1 MKLTLSKRSGKR
13 KSELTEIR
21 FRKDIPA
28 VIYSKGQPGEKVTV
42 KNAEFSEAIRHLQK
56 GFLPTTV
63 FEIDLEGNKRRA
75 LVKQIQYHPTTY
87 QVLHLDFL
95 LLVDETPLHIKIPIT
110 CVGQADC
117 IGIKLG
123 GFLRKVKRHVKVRCL
138 PKDVP
143 NDFKINVK
151 ELKIGDLKRV
161 RDLDVSENV
170 RLLMPDHE
178 VIVVIA
184 KR

>member
-1 MKLTLSKRSGKR
+1 MKLTLSKRSGKK

-28 VIYSKGQPGEKVTV
+28 VVYCKGQPGEKVTV
-42 KNAEFSEAIRHLQK
+42 KNTEFSQAMRHVQK
-56 GFLPTTV
+56 GFLPTTI
-63 FEIDLEGNKRRA
+63 FEIDLEGIKRRA
-75 LVKQIQYHPTTY
+75 LIKQIQYHPTTY

-95 LLVDETPLHIKIPIT
+95 LLNQEFVDIKVPIT
-110 CVGQADC
+110 YTDQESC

-123 GFLRKVKRHVKVRCL
+123 GFLRQVKRHIKVRCL
-138 PKDVP
+138 PKEIPTDFKVSVKGLGIGNAKRIRDIDVP
-143 NDFKINVK
+143 EKMHLLVP
-151 ELKIGDLKRV
+151 GD
-161 RDLDVSENV
+161 
-170 RLLMPDHE
+170 E